1 MDIQPQF
8 CGTGMPK
15 EGTFSHLRSSLQ
27 HKVTSSTCD
36 QGGLADAMT
45 SKQIFNLADVAGLL
59 RRDRDATGTGPERSP
74 FNRAGRVPLSF
85 LPTDKQSMDQL
96 SGYAH
101 RPFHFV
107 LRYLRKRLASH
118 LVILTAVV
126 AAVACSVGTQYGVKY
141 LVDCLSAGA
150 GRAGSVWLAF
160 VFLMSLIAADNF
172 LWRIASW
179 TASFTFVGVTGDLRR
194 DIFRHLTGHAPSY
207 FSDRLPG
214 MLTSR
219 ITATSNAIFTV
230 ENMFVWN
237 VLPPC
242 IATIAAIALIGTVS
256 WPMAAGLIV
265 IAGGMVIAMFR
276 LAAAGR
282 PLHDDFA
289 DKAAAVDGEM
299 VDVINN
305 MPLVRAFCGLSYEHD
320 RFDATVSR
328 EVAARGRSLR
338 YLEKL
343 RLTHAAVTVAL
354 IIALLAWAIM
364 LWQRGGAT
372 TGDVVLVCTL
382 GLSILNATRDLA
394 VALVDVTQHVAR
406 LTEAIA
412 TLLLPH
418 ELRDHPEAEPLV
430 KSGAA
435 IVFNNISFQYP
446 GGLQVFDK
454 FSLRIQPGQRV
465 GLVGQS
471 GGGKSSLFV
480 LLQRFYDVQ
489 HGSIT
494 IDGQDIARVTQQ
506 SLRQAIS
513 VVPQDISLF
522 HRSILENI
530 RYGRPNASDDEVLRA
545 AIAARCDFVETL
557 PEGLATMVGD
567 RGVKL
572 SGGQRQRIAIARAFL
587 KDAPILLLDEA
598 TAALDSE
605 SEEAIREA
613 LGRLMRGRT
622 VIAIAHRLATLRNF
636 DRVVVLKAGKIIED
650 GPPDRLMQGQGPYR
664 ELVTRE
670 MSRLAKFAA

>member
-1 MDIQPQF
+1 MD
-8 CGTGMPK
+8 
-15 EGTFSHLRSSLQ
+15 S
-27 HKVTSSTCD
+27 
-36 QGGLADAMT
+36 
-45 SKQIFNLADVAGLL
+45 
-59 RRDRDATGTGPERSP
+59 
-74 FNRAGRVPLSF
+74 
-85 LPTDKQSMDQL
+85 L
-96 SGYAH
+96 SGYAN
-101 RPFHFV
+101 RPLSFV
-107 LRYLRKRLASH
+107 LRYLRQRSASH
-118 LVILTAVV
+118 VIIVGCVIVAVT
-126 AAVACSVGTQYGVKY
+126 CSVGTQYGVKY
-141 LVDCLSAGA
+141 LVDGLSAGPA
-150 GRAGSVWLAF
+150 RATNVWLAF
-160 VFLMSLIAADNF
+160 VLLISLIGADNF

-207 FSDRLPG
+207 FSDRLSG

-219 ITATSNAIFTV
+219 ITATSNAVFTV

-242 IATIAAIALIGTVS
+242 MATLAAIVLIGTVS
-256 WPMAAGLIV
+256 LPMAAGLV
-265 IAGGMVIAMFR
+265 FVAGGMVIAMFR
-276 LAAAGR
+276 LAAAGK

-305 MPLVRAFCGLSYEHD
+305 MPLVRAFCGLSLEHD
-320 RFDATVSR
+320 RFDATVDR
-328 EVAARGRSLR
+328 EVTARGRSLR

-343 RLTHAAVTVAL
+343 RIIHAGITVTLTV
-354 IIALLAWAIM
+354 ALLAWAIM
-364 LWQRGGAT
+364 LWQDGNAT

-382 GLSILNATRDLA
+382 GLSILSATRDLA

-435 IVFNNISFQYP
+435 IAFDDISFRYP
-446 GGLQVFDK
+446 GGVKVFEK
-454 FSLRIQPGQRV
+454 FSLRLQPGQRV

-471 GGGKSSLFV
+471 GGGKSTVFV

-494 IDGQDIARVTQQ
+494 IDGQDIAKVTQQ

-513 VVPQDISLF
+513 VVPQDIALF
-522 HRSILENI
+522 QRSILENI
-530 RYGRPNASDDEVLRA
+530 RYGRPNATDDEVLRA
-545 AIAARCDFVETL
+545 AIAARCDFVEAL
-557 PEGLATMVGD
+557 PEGLATMVGE

-636 DRVVVLKAGKIIED
+636 DRVVVLKAGKIVED
-650 GPPDRLMQGQGPYR
+650 GPPDRLMQGHGPYR
-664 ELVTRE
+664 ELVSQE
-670 MSRLAKFAA
+670 MNRLAKHAA

>member
-1 MDIQPQF
+1 MD
-8 CGTGMPK
+8 
-15 EGTFSHLRSSLQ
+15 
-27 HKVTSSTCD
+27 
-36 QGGLADAMT
+36 
-45 SKQIFNLADVAGLL
+45 N
-59 RRDRDATGTGPERSP
+59 
-74 FNRAGRVPLSF
+74 
-85 LPTDKQSMDQL
+85 L
-96 SGYAH
+96 SGYAR
-101 RPFHFV
+101 RPFAFV
-107 LRYLRKRLASH
+107 LRYLRQRLASH
-118 LVILTAVV
+118 AVILTAVV
-126 AAVACSVGTQYGVKY
+126 AAVACSVGTQYGVKS
-141 LVDCLSAGA
+141 LVDSLSAGPSH
-150 GRAGSVWLAF
+150 GGGVWLAF

-219 ITATSNAIFTV
+219 ITATSNAVFTL

-242 IATIAAIALIGTVS
+242 IATVAAIALIGTVS
-256 WPMAAGLIV
+256 LPMAGGMIVVAGS
-265 IAGGMVIAMFR
+265 MVIAMFH
-276 LAAAGR
+276 LAARGK

-305 MPLVRAFCGLSYEHD
+305 MPLVRAFCGLAHEHD
-320 RFDATVSR
+320 RFDNTVDR
-328 EVAARGRSLR
+328 ELTARSRSLR

-343 RLTHAAVTVAL
+343 RLTHAAVTVVL
-354 IIALLAWAIM
+354 IVALLGWVIT
-364 LWQRGGAT
+364 LWQHGGAT

-406 LTEAIA
+406 MTEAIA

-430 KSGAA
+430 KAGAA
-435 IVFNNISFQYP
+435 IAFNNVSFRYP
-446 GGLQVFDK
+446 GGLQVFER
-454 FSLRIQPGQRV
+454 FSLRLQPGQRV

-489 HGSIT
+489 QGSIT
-494 IDGQDIARVTQQ
+494 IDGQDISRVTQQ
-506 SLRQAIS
+506 SLREAIS

-522 HRSILENI
+522 QRSIMENI
-530 RYGRPNASDDEVLRA
+530 RYGRPTATDDEVLRA
-545 AIAARCDFVETL
+545 AIAARCDFIEAL
-557 PEGLATMVGD
+557 PEGFATMVGD
-567 RGVKL
+567 RGVNV

-636 DRVVVLKAGKIIED
+636 DRVVMLKAGRIIED

-664 ELVTRE
+664 ELVTQE
-670 MSRLAKFAA
+670 LSRLAKHAA